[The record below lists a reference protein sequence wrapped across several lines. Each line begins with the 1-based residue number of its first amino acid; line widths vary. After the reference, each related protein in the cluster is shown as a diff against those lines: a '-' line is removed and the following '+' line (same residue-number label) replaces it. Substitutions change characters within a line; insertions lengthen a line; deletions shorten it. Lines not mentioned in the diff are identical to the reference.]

1 MITRTMANEFETR
14 LNDIVKRY
22 RPEEFIIIGKKRLRF
37 YSLEEV
43 ENYCTRNNIDK
54 RLIHKVG

>member
-37 YSLEEV
+37 YSLKEV